1 MKKFTFLL
9 SLLLASSGVTASA
22 QDAFVASSAPSNGS
36 WASDTKWYKMTLAG
50 NHLSAY
56 KTDHNGSLLDNS
68 ATVEGAGAYW
78 CIVGDETNGY
88 KFYNRA
94 AGPNKVFGIVCTLTN
109 DNNDLTRASFYTS
122 EAVSAS
128 SGVGTTFDLGL
139 YSGTT
144 SNEYHVKL
152 HGAGNYYWNQRG
164 NYLGYWNSSAA
175 AGVNGSKVKFSAVE
189 LSEVEAADNALA
201 DDFKTALSEKITAA
215 KALLDDSKVGYY
227 SQAAI
232 DKAQAVLDAAASTE
246 VDYYNAK
253 IELKPNGPKAGVL
266 YRIKSTNS
274 KFTSTKAI
282 YHDGTAAKWGNED
295 VTSPSQY
302 WFMEPYSEGSSYY
315 KLQAIDSKLYFNSS
329 SQLSTTPGYVE
340 IASTPGLVNI
350 HVSGASMLHAQGHN
364 GGQGNE
370 GNLIAYEEAAQI
382 FGQESGPSGWTIVE
396 ATLDE
401 AKQMQVSE
409 EGTPELYEGGLLVGT
424 FDAKKAKAFN
434 KISSSATMTDVLN
447 LVNTDLPT
455 SVTIDENK
463 YYRLV
468 CVSPKTGNK
477 DANKNLSDPTYTT
490 LTRGTKNV
498 VTAPFSKGNVDQIW
512 KFEKTDGGYYLKN
525 MNGNGYLN
533 NVRQGDAR
541 ASLVNTPSDKFEIME
556 GSVSTQKALHVVGV
570 MSTACL
576 FAENHPNEP
585 AKGDPYAVAGWYEGP
600 DYSNGAWAWKF
611 VEADDIEVA
620 LNTVESKSY
629 ATAYLPFGVSAVS
642 GAKAYTAAEPANGQT
657 VMTETANF
665 AKETGVLLVSDEAAD
680 KAVLTIGDVEGATN
694 TSALK
699 GTLLAKD
706 ITDAQTK
713 YLVFGKNNANETEVG
728 FFEPSTTVTS
738 IPANRAFFADAESSA
753 IALNFGNVT
762 AVNNVAAGNANVNAP
777 IFDLTGRRVVKAV
790 KGGLYIQNGKKYIV
804 K

>member
-9 SLLLASSGVTASA
+9 SLLLAFVGVTASA
-22 QDAFVASSAPSNGS
+22 QDAFKASNAPSNGN
-36 WASDTKWYKMTLAG
+36 WAPDTKWYKMSLSG

-109 DNNDLTRASFYTS
+109 NDNDLTRASFYTS

-152 HGAGNYYWNQRG
+152 HGAGNYYWNKRG

-175 AGVNGSKVKFSAVE
+175 TSVDGSKVKFSAVE
-189 LSEVEAADNALA
+189 LSEVEAADNASA
-201 DDFKTALSEKITAA
+201 EAFKTALSEKITAA
-215 KALLDDSKVGYY
+215 KALLDDNKVGYY
-227 SQAAI
+227 SRAAI

-253 IELKPNGPKAGVL
+253 IELKPNAPKAGVL
-266 YRIKSTNS
+266 YRIKSANS
-274 KFTSTKAI
+274 AFKTTKVI
-282 YHDGTAAKWGNED
+282 YHDGTATKWGNEN
-295 VTSPSQY
+295 VTNPSQY
-302 WFMEPYSEGSSYY
+302 WFMEPYSDGSSYY

-350 HVSGASMLHAQGHN
+350 HVSGAPMLHAQGHN
-364 GGQGNE
+364 GGKGNE

-382 FGQESGPSGWTIVE
+382 FGQESGPSSWTIVE
-396 ATLDE
+396 ASLDE
-401 AKQMQVSE
+401 AKQMRVSE
-409 EGTPELYEGGLLVGT
+409 EGTPEEYEGGLLVGT
-424 FDAKKAKAFN
+424 FDARKAKAFN
-434 KISSSATMTDVLN
+434 KISSSATMADVLN

-477 DANKNLSDPTYTT
+477 DVNENLSDVTYTT
-490 LTRGTKNV
+490 LTRGTNNV

-533 NVRQGDAR
+533 NVRQGDTR

-570 MSTACL
+570 MYTACL

-585 AKGDPYAVAGWYEGP
+585 AKGDPYAVCGWYEGP

-665 AKETGVLLVSDEAAD
+665 AKETGVLLVSDKAAD
-680 KAVLTIGDVEGATN
+680 KAVLTIGDVEGAASS
-694 TSALK
+694 SALQ

-713 YLVFGKNNANETEVG
+713 YLVFGKNKANETEVG

-738 IPANRAFFADAESSA
+738 IPANRAFFADAEGSA

-762 AVNNVAAGNANVNAP
+762 AVNNVVAGNANANAP